1 MLERWDGGREP
12 ASRSQVDSI
21 YMRRGGGEAKGGW
34 SEGRGHNER
43 ERRKRRQSHTNSSCS
58 DPTLLPLLM
67 HLLSPSVPPSL
78 PLGRAVRPC
87 PQRREE
93 RKAESSMRHLGAS
106 HVFTHRFCLPTKIDL
121 DTCGVVSRLTLLT
134 PWHGVV
140 SEAYDL
146 N

>member
-12 ASRSQVDSI
+12 TSRSQVDSI
-21 YMRRGGGEAKGGW
+21 YAERRRGGKGRVERG
-34 SEGRGHNER
+34 EGRGHKTQRTR
-43 ERRKRRQSHTNSSCS
+43 ETKAAAKPYKFVMLRPDFAPPPHASPQS
-58 DPTLLPLLM
+58 LR
-67 HLLSPSVPPSL
+67 PSL

-134 PWHGVV
+134 PWHGMVW
-140 SEAYDL
+140 
-146 N
+146 

>member
-1 MLERWDGGREP
+1 MERGEGTQRTRETKAAAKPYKFVMLRPDFAP
-12 ASRSQVDSI
+12 PPHASP
-21 YMRRGGGEAKGGW
+21 
-34 SEGRGHNER
+34 
-43 ERRKRRQSHTNSSCS
+43 QS
-58 DPTLLPLLM
+58 LR
-67 HLLSPSVPPSL
+67 PSL